1 MNQSDNKKVSA
12 NFIDDYYRKWS
23 PQYDNSISDEIR
35 KYTHYKLET
44 IELEKTDYLN
54 YNPSNQK
61 VKNYIDIYRK
71 TGECPHPILTS
82 TYSIIDGVNRIQSF
96 VEMGNIYILSYVGVI

>member
-54 YNPSNQK
+54 YNP
-61 VKNYIDIYRK
+61 
-71 TGECPHPILTS
+71 
-82 TYSIIDGVNRIQSF
+82 
-96 VEMGNIYILSYVGVI
+96 